1 MKNNPKLVKQKYK
14 KDMLKRTGF
23 LANIQDQICVFFIFT
38 NP

>member
-14 KDMLKRTGF
+14 KAMLKRTEF